1 MDQEERKQL
10 RTELA
15 QVNQKIEALL
25 EGAAGEDLNSTQ
37 KELLSDYKDSKKFL
51 QQQLTNT
58 AQGALY
64 VSPPLTLSILPYH
77 S

>member
-1 MDQEERKQL
+1 MDPKEERIFDKL
-10 RTELA
+10 DE
-15 QVNQKIEALL
+15 VNGKIETLL
-25 EGAAGEDLNSTQ
+25 DGVTGDLTSGQTMQ
-37 KELLSDYKDSKKFL
+37 LEQYKETKLFL

>member
-1 MDQEERKQL
+1 MDPKEERILDKL
-10 RTELA
+10 DE
-15 QVNQKIEALL
+15 VNGKIEALL

-37 KELLSDYKDSKKFL
+37 KELLKRYDCQVEFL

>member
-10 RTELA
+10 REELA
-15 QVNQKIEALL
+15 QVNGKIEALL
-25 EGAAGEDLNSTQ
+25 EGAAGDLNSTQ
-37 KELLSDYKDSKKFL
+37 QELLSDYKDSKKFL